1 MKLLETLLA
10 LLFADVRI
18 DNAVLIVLVIVVK
31 IDVVVVVTLSIGCQ
45 HDVVI
50 HPHWAWRGSYN
61 RRAGSRATGGN
72 TCRAGSTAGLAISH
86 SFNHPGASSACT
98 TCSTGRSGC
107 DIYTVSKNLDLL
119 FTRRLW
125 KKNLVRGVQL

>member
-18 DNAVLIVLVIVVK
+18 DNVVLIVLVIVVK
-31 IDVVVVVTLSIGCQ
+31 VDVVVVVTLSIGCQ

-72 TCRAGSTAGLAISH
+72 TCRAGSTAGS
-86 SFNHPGASSACT
+86 N
-98 TCSTGRSGC
+98 TGDRESRRKPSGGLPPAARVFEA
-107 DIYTVSKNLDLL
+107 DARKKRINL
-119 FTRRLW
+119 
-125 KKNLVRGVQL
+125 